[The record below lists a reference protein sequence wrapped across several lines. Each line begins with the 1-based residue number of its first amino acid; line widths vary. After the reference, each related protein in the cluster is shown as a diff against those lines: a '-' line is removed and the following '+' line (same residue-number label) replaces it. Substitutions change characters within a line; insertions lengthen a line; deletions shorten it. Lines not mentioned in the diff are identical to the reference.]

1 MDMTSKTSNKS
12 SDTGKPSS
20 DVKSPSK
27 ADTSGD
33 NSSTPSNDSKKSST
47 PARTTSYFSSVSTDE
62 YREGWDSIFNNRK
75 SKKNK
80 AGQSTGN
87 TGSKSTLPLSIKLSN
102 EDFSQELNTL
112 LKEAVRRRAKKDNLR
127 IGKLLNKG
135 HITWNLECKIAK

>member
-1 MDMTSKTSNKS
+1 MDMTSKTSDKS

-33 NSSTPSNDSKKSST
+33 NSSTPSNDPKKSTT

-62 YREGWDSIFNNRK
+62 YREGWDSIFNNGK
-75 SKKNK
+75 SKRNK
-80 AGQSTGN
+80 SGRSTAN
-87 TGSKSTLPLSIKLSN
+87 TGSKSILPLSIKLSN

-127 IGKLLNKG
+127 IGKLLNNG
-135 HITWNLECKIAK
+135 HITWNLECKIAE

>member
-62 YREGWDSIFNNRK
+62 YREGWDSIFNNGK
-75 SKKNK
+75 SKRNK
-80 AGQSTGN
+80 SGRSATN
-87 TGSKSTLPLSIKLSN
+87 TGSKSILPLSIKLSN

-127 IGKLLNKG
+127 IGKLLNNG
-135 HITWNLECKIAK
+135 HITWYLECKIAK